1 MKTIFT
7 QYFSLIFIALIS
19 FCSTEILNCQEIC
32 NDGLDN
38 NNNGFVD
45 GFDSECPCFDN
56 TYFNICQPDC
66 QIDFTPEPIT
76 ISQDWSSNVAVI
88 TMSTLITGDINND
101 GTPEIITLG
110 TTGMTTNNPRVSSGI
125 NVFDGLTGNLLSSF
139 SSPFAYWETPGSLLI
154 ADVNNDGFSEI
165 ILASSV
171 AGNSL
176 NNQRYIYCYS
186 FNGNFQ
192 WKSNVQYGENTPGNN
207 KGGGSLGIAD
217 FNYDGIPEVY
227 IFNEIF
233 NAQTGVK
240 LVDGGNNGIGRMETT
255 INNLQNGVY
264 SLTVAGDLTTNF
276 GLELAA
282 GKTVYNVI
290 ISNLNGTTGNS
301 MFPINNT
308 LNRDGFTS
316 IADINLD
323 GNLDVIVSCSGNSS
337 NSLLYVWNPLINSII
352 SSVNLPTGNNLDL
365 SGVPFIGDMDGDGAP
380 EIGVCRPLNLFTY
393 KFQNNNLVLKWS
405 LTTSDI
411 SGATKIS
418 MFDFNQDGLQEIVYR
433 DETQLRIFNGS
444 GSTPQLITSFPSFS
458 GTAFEGPII
467 SDVNNDN
474 QSNILITSDDASLG
488 PFRGRIQC
496 FKSNGQPW
504 APSRKIWNQYAYFNV
519 NINNDLTVPI
529 QQQNHAL
536 QFYNTLGSCLGAT
549 LRPLNSF
556 MAQET
561 IRDFTGCPIYPAPD
575 LIISQVDNIVYDCTN
590 QIISIDLTINNQ
602 GSTTIFTEF
611 NLMIF
616 EGNNAVPGNFVHN
629 QLVNISLAPLA
640 QTTITVNLTDFSL
653 STIFALLNFNNLNQ
667 NFPYNSVNECNYSNN
682 FFNFSLL
689 PPEIIPTFTQVGP
702 ICSGATLSAL
712 PTNSTNGISGT
723 WSPAINNTSTT
734 TYTFTPSAGQ
744 CATNQIMSITIDP
757 STTTGSVTTSICEG
771 SSYTWP
777 ANGLTY
783 STAQNG
789 LSFVTGCN
797 TATLNLNL
805 LPNVINAVV
814 DTACG
819 EYLFGS
825 NLLDISGI
833 YVDTFLTTN
842 NCDSIVTLDL
852 TIFEDSSVT
861 YINACDS
868 AQWNGVWYY
877 NDTIVTTAG
886 LYTSIPFGGSTVNSS
901 GQEGNIWYF
910 GNNAGI
916 TFETNPPSALNN
928 GAISTFEGCATFSD
942 NQGNLLFYTDGMFVY
957 NKLHQQMPNG
967 FGLLG
972 NPSSAQ
978 SGVIVPK
985 PGSQTDFY
993 VFTVAA
999 EGGSNGF
1006 RYSEVDMTLD
1016 GGLGDVI
1023 IPSKNT
1029 LLFAPSAEKVAAVA
1043 HANGVNYWVISH
1055 GINNNSYYAY
1065 LLDFNGINNPVIS
1078 DVGQI
1083 ESNPGWGYLASSIDG
1098 TKLASAMCNQGFELL
1113 DFNNQTGVVSN
1124 PILLNNPGSAYGISF
1139 SPNSQILYGCEIAGG
1154 QIYQWDLNAGSSSSI
1169 ISSMQVIGT
1178 GQGSSGGYKGG
1189 AIQQGRDGKL
1199 YIPQFNQPYLSCI
1212 NNPNQLGN
1220 GCNLQHFAID
1230 LQGNNA
1236 QLGLPTFFSSIF
1248 ESPPAGCDSVATAAI
1263 TITPTI
1269 TPTFSIVGPYC
1280 IGEAI
1285 PDLPLTS
1292 SSGITGT
1299 WSPAIDNTATTLYT
1313 FTPNTGQCAL
1323 TQTLIITIFSNTIPT
1338 FAAVGPYCTGEA
1350 IADLSLTSTNGI
1362 NGTWSPAIDNTATTT
1377 YTFTPT
1383 STATPT
1389 CATTAALTITITPN
1403 TSPIFTA
1410 VGPYCSGAII
1420 PNLPLT
1426 STNGISG
1433 AWSPAIDNTAITTY
1447 TFTPTSSA
1455 TPTCATTADLTITI
1469 TPNTYPIFTAV
1480 GPYCSGSI
1488 IPNLSLTSTN
1498 GITGTWSPAII
1509 NTTTTPYTFTPTSAA
1524 TPICATTAALTITIN
1539 PTPTVSFIPDATIGC
1554 LPFETSLTNTTPNAQ
1569 NCVWTISNGIGLT
1582 GCGTIPVIFS
1592 NDGCYDVTLTTTV
1605 SNGCTS
1611 SLTMN
1616 NLICVENNPI
1626 ASFSTSTNELSIL
1639 NTEVLFDNTSTGA
1652 NTYQWYFGVNDAE
1665 SSLENPIFT
1674 FPNDYEN
1681 GQYEVVLIA
1690 TSTIGCT
1697 DTAETIIQINE
1708 ELLFYI
1714 PNTFTP
1720 DGDVYNQTFKPV
1732 FTSGFDPYNYEMLIF
1747 NRWGEMLFETHDV
1760 TYGWDGKYALKNCQE
1775 GIYSYKI
1782 TFKNPILDERKVVC
1796 GSINL
1801 LK

>member
-255 INNLQNGVY
+255 LNSLQNGVY

-276 GLELAA
+276 GLELVA

-301 MFPINNT
+301 MFPINNN

-337 NSLLYVWNPLINSII
+337 NSLLYVWNPLTNSII

-365 SGVPFIGDMDGDGAP
+365 SGVAFIGDMDGDGAP
-380 EIGVCRPLNLFTY
+380 EIGVCRPLKLFAY

-496 FKSNGQPW
+496 FKSNVQPW

-629 QLVNISLAPLA
+629 QLVNISLSPLA

-667 NFPYNSVNECNYSNN
+667 NFPYNTVNECNYSNN

-689 PPEIIPTFTQVGP
+689 PPEIIPTFTQVVP
-702 ICSGATLSAL
+702 ICSGATLSTL
-712 PTNSTNGISGT
+712 PTNSINGISGT

-744 CATNQIMSITIDP
+744 CATNQIMIITIDP

-910 GNNAGI
+910 GQNAGLD
-916 TFETNPPSALNN
+916 FNSGAPVALTNGQL
-928 GAISTFEGCATFSD
+928 STGEGCASIAD
-942 NQGNLLFYTDGMFVY
+942 NNGDLLFYTDGMTVY
-957 NKLHQQMPNG
+957 DKTHTVMSNG
-967 FGLLG
+967 TGLLG
-972 NPSSAQ
+972 NSSSSQ
-978 SGVIVPK
+978 SAIIVKK
-985 PGSQTDFY
+985 PTSNTIY
-993 VFTVAA
+993 YIFTVDGMGSS
-999 EGGSNGF
+999 GGLN
-1006 RYSEVDMTLD
+1006 YSEVDMTLNS
-1016 GGLGDVI
+1016 GLGDI
-1023 IPSKNT
+1023 NAIKNIPLIPAT
-1029 LLFAPSAEKVAAVA
+1029 CEKVTAIE
-1043 HANGVNYWVISH
+1043 HQNGIDFWVVSRLE
-1055 GINNNSYYAY
+1055 NSNTYHAY
-1065 LLDFNGINNPVIS
+1065 LLTSAGVNTTPIITNIGPVYN
-1078 DVGQI
+1078 QTL
-1083 ESNPGWGYLASSIDG
+1083 GYLKASPDG
-1098 TKLASAMCNQGFELL
+1098 TKIAAVNYFNLLSELF
-1113 DFNNQTGVVSN
+1113 DFDNSTGILGNYIALPVNN
-1124 PILLNNPGSAYGISF
+1124 AYGIEF
-1139 SPNSQILYGCEIAGG
+1139 SPNSQILYVSVIMADISQFNLFAGTPADINNSQIIIGSNAGG
-1154 QIYQWDLNAGSSSSI
+1154 ALQLAPDGKIYSAQVGSS
-1169 ISSMQVIGT
+1169 
-1178 GQGSSGGYKGG
+1178 
-1189 AIQQGRDGKL
+1189 
-1199 YIPQFNQPYLSCI
+1199 YLGVI
-1212 NNPNQLGN
+1212 NNPDVLGL
-1220 GCNLQHFAID
+1220 GCNLIESAVNLSSGISM
-1230 LQGNNA
+1230 
-1236 QLGLPTFFSSIF
+1236 LGLPAFFSSIF
-1248 ESPPAGCDSVATAAI
+1248 NGPPAGCDSVATAII

-1269 TPTFSIVGPYC
+1269 TPTFTSVGPYC

-1292 SSGITGT
+1292 TNGIIGA
-1299 WSPAIDNTATTLYT
+1299 WSPAIDNMATTTYT
-1313 FTPNTGQCAL
+1313 FTPDAGQCAL
-1323 TQTLIITIFSNTIPT
+1323 TQTLIITIFPNTIPT

-1389 CATTAALTITITPN
+1389 CGTTAALTITIN
-1403 TSPIFTA
+1403 TNTTPIFDP

-1426 STNGISG
+1426 STNGITG
-1433 AWSPAIDNTAITTY
+1433 TWSPAIDNAATTTY
-1447 TFTPTSSA
+1447 TFTPISSA

-1469 TPNTYPIFTAV
+1469 TPNTTPIFDPV
-1480 GPYCSGSI
+1480 GPYCSGAI
-1488 IPNLSLTSTN
+1488 IPDLPLTSAN
-1498 GITGTWSPAII
+1498 GITGTWSPAID
-1509 NTTTTPYTFTPTSAA
+1509 NTATTTYTFTPTSSA
-1524 TPICATTAALTITIN
+1524 TPTCATTAALTITIN
-1539 PTPTVSFIPDATIGC
+1539 PTPTVSFIPGATIGC

-1569 NCVWTISNGIGLT
+1569 NCVWTISNGIVLT
-1582 GCGTIPVIFS
+1582 GCGSIPVIFS
-1592 NDGCYDVTLTTTV
+1592 NDGCFDVTLTTTV

-1665 SSLENPIFT
+1665 SSLEDPIFT

-1681 GQYEVVLIA
+1681 GQYEVILIA
-1690 TSTIGCT
+1690 ISTIGCK

-1747 NRWGEMLFETHDV
+1747 NRWGEILFETHDV

>member
-1 MKTIFT
+1 VKKLLFLFFLVLLKNGYSQLFPNPATLSTGQGIIGTFDPIWLVSPSYSSSPPNPIGLSYT
-7 QYFSLIFIALIS
+7 PALI
-19 FCSTEILNCQEIC
+19 
-32 NDGLDN
+32 N
-38 NNNGFVD
+38 NNCAPGAWVDPASLSAPVNNGNWITSNNDANCANNTLDGYWYFRLTLDLPSDCNGISVAVNGNYILYLSGYVDNEITDVFVNGTSLGISGGSYSVGAQLNMTLPGPWVSGINFVD
-45 GFDSECPCFDN
+45 IQIYNFPTGGSANPYGLLLVANSTATANSDTDGDGISDINDLCPCEASFAINGCPPQITPSTQICLGESTTIEVATVGTFLWSNGETTGSIVVTPNVTTTYTCSITYPDN
-56 TYFNICQPDC
+56 TQENLSSTVTVLPNYN
-66 QIDFTPEPIT
+66 TT
-76 ISQDWSSNVAVI
+76 ISQ
-88 TMSTLITGDINND
+88 LICEG
-101 GTPEIITLG
+101 EIYLFAG
-110 TTGMTTNNPRVSSGI
+110 NQYNQ
-125 NVFDGLTGNLLSSF
+125 TGNYSVIDQ
-139 SSPFAYWETPGSLLI
+139 A
-154 ADVNNDGFSEI
+154 VNGCDS
-165 ILASSV
+165 
-171 AGNSL
+171 
-176 NNQRYIYCYS
+176 
-186 FNGNFQ
+186 
-192 WKSNVQYGENTPGNN
+192 
-207 KGGGSLGIAD
+207 
-217 FNYDGIPEVY
+217 
-227 IFNEIF
+227 
-233 NAQTGVK
+233 
-240 LVDGGNNGIGRMETT
+240 
-255 INNLQNGVY
+255 
-264 SLTVAGDLTTNF
+264 
-276 GLELAA
+276 
-282 GKTVYNVI
+282 
-290 ISNLNGTTGNS
+290 ISNLN
-301 MFPINNT
+301 
-308 LNRDGFTS
+308 L
-316 IADINLD
+316 
-323 GNLDVIVSCSGNSS
+323 IVN
-337 NSLLYVWNPLINSII
+337 
-352 SSVNLPTGNNLDL
+352 
-365 SGVPFIGDMDGDGAP
+365 
-380 EIGVCRPLNLFTY
+380 
-393 KFQNNNLVLKWS
+393 
-405 LTTSDI
+405 
-411 SGATKIS
+411 
-418 MFDFNQDGLQEIVYR
+418 
-433 DETQLRIFNGS
+433 
-444 GSTPQLITSFPSFS
+444 
-458 GTAFEGPII
+458 
-467 SDVNNDN
+467 
-474 QSNILITSDDASLG
+474 
-488 PFRGRIQC
+488 
-496 FKSNGQPW
+496 
-504 APSRKIWNQYAYFNV
+504 
-519 NINNDLTVPI
+519 
-529 QQQNHAL
+529 
-536 QFYNTLGSCLGAT
+536 
-549 LRPLNSF
+549 
-556 MAQET
+556 
-561 IRDFTGCPIYPAPD
+561 
-575 LIISQVDNIVYDCTN
+575 
-590 QIISIDLTINNQ
+590 
-602 GSTTIFTEF
+602 
-611 NLMIF
+611 
-616 EGNNAVPGNFVHN
+616 
-629 QLVNISLAPLA
+629 
-640 QTTITVNLTDFSL
+640 
-653 STIFALLNFNNLNQ
+653 
-667 NFPYNSVNECNYSNN
+667 
-682 FFNFSLL
+682 
-689 PPEIIPTFTQVGP
+689 
-702 ICSGATLSAL
+702 
-712 PTNSTNGISGT
+712 
-723 WSPAINNTSTT
+723 
-734 TYTFTPSAGQ
+734 
-744 CATNQIMSITIDP
+744 

-805 LPNVINAVV
+805 LPNVINAVA

-819 EYLFGS
+819 EYLFGT

-842 NCDSIVTLDL
+842 NCDSIVTLNL

-1065 LLDFNGINNPVIS
+1065 LIDFNGINNPVIS
-1078 DVGQI
+1078 NVGQI

-1113 DFNNQTGVVSN
+1113 DFNNQTGEVSN
-1124 PILLNNPGSAYGISF
+1124 PILLNNPGEAYGVSF
-1139 SPNSQILYGCEIAGG
+1139 SPNSQILYGCKIAGG

-1178 GQGSSGGYKGG
+1178 GQGSGGWGYKGG

-1199 YIPQFNQPYLSCI
+1199 YIPHFNQPYLSCI

-1248 ESPPAGCDSVATAAI
+1248 ESSPAGCDSVATAII

-1269 TPTFSIVGPYC
+1269 TPTFTPVGPYC

-1285 PDLPLTS
+1285 PDLSLTS
-1292 SSGITGT
+1292 TNGIIGA
-1299 WSPAIDNTATTLYT
+1299 WSPAIDNMATTTYT
-1313 FTPNTGQCAL
+1313 FTPDAGQCAL
-1323 TQTLIITIFSNTIPT
+1323 TQTLIITIFPNTIPS
-1338 FAAVGPYCTGEA
+1338 FVAVGPYCTGEA
-1350 IADLSLTSTNGI
+1350 IAELLLTSSNGITGTWSPVIDNTATTTYTFTPTSTATPTCGTTASLTITINTNTTPIFDPVGPYCSGAIIPNLPLTSTNGI
-1362 NGTWSPAIDNTATTT
+1362 TGTWSPAIDNTATTT

-1383 STATPT
+1383 SSATPT
-1389 CATTAALTITITPN
+1389 CGTTASLAITIN
-1403 TSPIFTA
+1403 TNTTPIFDP

-1420 PNLPLT
+1420 PDLPLT
-1426 STNGISG
+1426 SANGITG
-1433 AWSPAIDNTAITTY
+1433 TWSPAINNTATTTY

-1455 TPTCATTADLTITI
+1455 TPTCATTA
-1469 TPNTYPIFTAV
+1469 
-1480 GPYCSGSI
+1480 
-1488 IPNLSLTSTN
+1488 
-1498 GITGTWSPAII
+1498 
-1509 NTTTTPYTFTPTSAA
+1509 
-1524 TPICATTAALTITIN
+1524 ALTITIN
-1539 PTPTVSFIPDATIGC
+1539 PTPIVSFIPGATIGC

-1569 NCVWTISNGIGLT
+1569 NCVWTISNGIVLT
-1582 GCGTIPVIFS
+1582 GCGSIPVIFS
-1592 NDGCYDVTLTTTV
+1592 NDGCFDVTLTTTV

-1665 SSLENPIFT
+1665 SSLEDPIFT

-1681 GQYEVVLIA
+1681 GQYEVILIA
-1690 TSTIGCT
+1690 ISTIGCK

-1747 NRWGEMLFETHDV
+1747 NRWGEILFETHDV

-1782 TFKNPILDERKVVC
+1782 TFKNPILDERKVVY

>member
-1 MKTIFT
+1 MLYMKTIFT
-7 QYFSLIFIALIS
+7 QYFSLIFITLIS

-76 ISQDWSSNVAVI
+76 ISQNWSSNAAVI

-192 WKSNVQYGENTPGNN
+192 WKSNVQYGANTPGNN

-255 INNLQNGVY
+255 LNSLQNGVY

-276 GLELAA
+276 GLELVA

-301 MFPINNT
+301 MFPINNN

-323 GNLDVIVSCSGNSS
+323 GNLDVIVSCSGNLS
-337 NSLLYVWNPLINSII
+337 NSLLYVWNPLTNSII

-365 SGVPFIGDMDGDGAP
+365 SGVAFIGDMDGDGAP
-380 EIGVCRPLNLFTY
+380 EIGVCRPLKLFTY

-444 GSTPQLITSFPSFS
+444 GNTPQLITSFPSFS

-488 PFRGRIQC
+488 PHRGRIQC
-496 FKSNGQPW
+496 LKSNGQPW

-529 QQQNHAL
+529 QQQNHGL

-561 IRDFTGCPIYPAPD
+561 IRDITGCPIYPAPD
-575 LIISQVDNIVYDCTN
+575 LIISQVDNIVYDCSN

-667 NFPYNSVNECNYSNN
+667 NFPYNTVNECNYSNN

-689 PPEIIPTFTQVGP
+689 TPEIIPTFTQVVP

-757 STTTGSVTTSICEG
+757 STTTGSVTTTICEG

-777 ANGLTY
+777 ANGQTY
-783 STAQNG
+783 TTAQNG
-789 LSFVTGCN
+789 ITFVTGCN
-797 TATLNLNL
+797 TATLN
-805 LPNVINAVV
+805 
-814 DTACG
+814 
-819 EYLFGS
+819 
-825 NLLDISGI
+825 
-833 YVDTFLTTN
+833 
-842 NCDSIVTLDL
+842 
-852 TIFEDSSVT
+852 
-861 YINACDS
+861 
-868 AQWNGVWYY
+868 
-877 NDTIVTTAG
+877 
-886 LYTSIPFGGSTVNSS
+886 
-901 GQEGNIWYF
+901 
-910 GNNAGI
+910 
-916 TFETNPPSALNN
+916 
-928 GAISTFEGCATFSD
+928 
-942 NQGNLLFYTDGMFVY
+942 
-957 NKLHQQMPNG
+957 
-967 FGLLG
+967 
-972 NPSSAQ
+972 
-978 SGVIVPK
+978 
-985 PGSQTDFY
+985 
-993 VFTVAA
+993 
-999 EGGSNGF
+999 
-1006 RYSEVDMTLD
+1006 
-1016 GGLGDVI
+1016 
-1023 IPSKNT
+1023 
-1029 LLFAPSAEKVAAVA
+1029 
-1043 HANGVNYWVISH
+1043 
-1055 GINNNSYYAY
+1055 
-1065 LLDFNGINNPVIS
+1065 
-1078 DVGQI
+1078 
-1083 ESNPGWGYLASSIDG
+1083 
-1098 TKLASAMCNQGFELL
+1098 
-1113 DFNNQTGVVSN
+1113 
-1124 PILLNNPGSAYGISF
+1124 
-1139 SPNSQILYGCEIAGG
+1139 
-1154 QIYQWDLNAGSSSSI
+1154 
-1169 ISSMQVIGT
+1169 
-1178 GQGSSGGYKGG
+1178 
-1189 AIQQGRDGKL
+1189 
-1199 YIPQFNQPYLSCI
+1199 
-1212 NNPNQLGN
+1212 
-1220 GCNLQHFAID
+1220 
-1230 LQGNNA
+1230 
-1236 QLGLPTFFSSIF
+1236 
-1248 ESPPAGCDSVATAAI
+1248 I
-1263 TITPTI
+1263 TITPN
-1269 TPTFSIVGPYC
+1269 
-1280 IGEAI
+1280 
-1285 PDLPLTS
+1285 
-1292 SSGITGT
+1292 
-1299 WSPAIDNTATTLYT
+1299 NT
-1313 FTPNTGQCAL
+1313 
-1323 TQTLIITIFSNTIPT
+1323 PT

-1362 NGTWSPAIDNTATTT
+1362 SGTWSPVIDNTATTTYTFTPTSTATPICASTVAATISINTNTIPIFDPVGPYCSGAIIPDLPLTSANGITGTWSPAINNTATTT

-1389 CATTAALTITITPN
+1389 CATTAALTITI
-1403 TSPIFTA
+1403 
-1410 VGPYCSGAII
+1410 
-1420 PNLPLT
+1420 
-1426 STNGISG
+1426 
-1433 AWSPAIDNTAITTY
+1433 
-1447 TFTPTSSA
+1447 
-1455 TPTCATTADLTITI
+1455 
-1469 TPNTYPIFTAV
+1469 
-1480 GPYCSGSI
+1480 
-1488 IPNLSLTSTN
+1488 
-1498 GITGTWSPAII
+1498 
-1509 NTTTTPYTFTPTSAA
+1509 
-1524 TPICATTAALTITIN
+1524 N
-1539 PTPTVSFIPDATIGC
+1539 PTPTVSFIPGATIGC

-1569 NCVWTISNGIGLT
+1569 NCVWTISNGIVLT
-1582 GCGTIPVIFS
+1582 GCGSIPVIFS
-1592 NDGCYDVTLTTTV
+1592 NDGCFDVTLTTTV

-1626 ASFSTSTNELSIL
+1626 ASFSSSTNDLSIL

-1665 SSLENPIFT
+1665 SSLEDPIFT

-1681 GQYEVVLIA
+1681 GQYEVILIA
-1690 TSTIGCT
+1690 ISTIGCK

-1732 FTSGFDPYNYEMLIF
+1732 FTSGFDPYHYEMLIY
-1747 NRWGEMLFETHDV
+1747 NRWGEIIFETHDV

>member
-1 MKTIFT
+1 MLYMKTIFT
-7 QYFSLIFIALIS
+7 QYFSLIFITLIS
-19 FCSTEILNCQEIC
+19 FCSIAQLTPNGNSGSSTTVYTNGASNNPIYIWCA
-32 NDGLDN
+32 DGLSNNTASLTANAPTGSGPFTYSWFFHDQSNFSWSPYFTQTGTSSTISNLPSDGYRVQIYNAGGNLVACYIAWVWNMNSDVTANNTPTACNASNLSGAVSVNGAFSYYNPPPPESLINASTQITVCFSANHTYVSDLGFYLVGPAACGSPTIAVMPHPELINASNNCCCNSGDN
-38 NNNGFVD
+38 LTNLCFTTNPLGNINPCTAAVPLNGAYSGYSSSFGNNVTINWSSLFGCNAAEGGWRVQIYDCIAADVGALTNASITFSNLTSIC
-45 GFDSECPCFDN
+45 GSPTSITYSSGAINSIINDN
-56 TYFNICQPDC
+56 SCTAASASIFQVPI
-66 QIDFTPEPIT
+66 TPNLTIPIT
-76 ISQDWSSNVAVI
+76 INAATTYLWTANQTVLIPNASSSLNTSVLTIPNGTTNFTLTATISYGSTVCANNAVTTFNNTCCTATADAGADFSLCTGANSQLGTQELPNMTYLWSPATGLSDATI
-88 TMSTLITGDINND
+88 AQPTLTLINTGS
-101 GTPEIITLG
+101 TPQNTIYTL
-110 TTGMTTNNPRVSSGI
+110 TVTNI
-125 NVFDGLTGNLLSSF
+125 
-139 SSPFAYWETPGSLLI
+139 
-154 ADVNNDGFSEI
+154 
-165 ILASSV
+165 
-171 AGNSL
+171 
-176 NNQRYIYCYS
+176 
-186 FNGNFQ
+186 
-192 WKSNVQYGENTPGNN
+192 
-207 KGGGSLGIAD
+207 
-217 FNYDGIPEVY
+217 
-227 IFNEIF
+227 
-233 NAQTGVK
+233 
-240 LVDGGNNGIGRMETT
+240 VDGGCNDVDDIIVTVNPNITPIGLACYETAIFNTSTCVWDVTGAQPVTPTVACYETT
-255 INNLQNGVY
+255 IFNTTTCVWDVTGMQPVQPTLECYETTMFNTTTCVWDVTGTQPVQPTVACYETTTFNTTSCTWDVTGSPPSPPTFLPLGSFCSGTTIPALPTTSTNGV
-264 SLTVAGDLTTNF
+264 T
-276 GLELAA
+276 
-282 GKTVYNVI
+282 
-290 ISNLNGTTGNS
+290 GTWS
-301 MFPINNT
+301 PPINNT
-308 LNRDGFTS
+308 
-316 IADINLD
+316 A
-323 GNLDVIVSCSGNSS
+323 
-337 NSLLYVWNPLINSII
+337 
-352 SSVNLPTGNNLDL
+352 
-365 SGVPFIGDMDGDGAP
+365 
-380 EIGVCRPLNLFTY
+380 
-393 KFQNNNLVLKWS
+393 
-405 LTTSDI
+405 
-411 SGATKIS
+411 
-418 MFDFNQDGLQEIVYR
+418 
-433 DETQLRIFNGS
+433 
-444 GSTPQLITSFPSFS
+444 
-458 GTAFEGPII
+458 
-467 SDVNNDN
+467 
-474 QSNILITSDDASLG
+474 
-488 PFRGRIQC
+488 
-496 FKSNGQPW
+496 
-504 APSRKIWNQYAYFNV
+504 
-519 NINNDLTVPI
+519 
-529 QQQNHAL
+529 
-536 QFYNTLGSCLGAT
+536 
-549 LRPLNSF
+549 
-556 MAQET
+556 
-561 IRDFTGCPIYPAPD
+561 
-575 LIISQVDNIVYDCTN
+575 
-590 QIISIDLTINNQ
+590 
-602 GSTTIFTEF
+602 
-611 NLMIF
+611 
-616 EGNNAVPGNFVHN
+616 
-629 QLVNISLAPLA
+629 
-640 QTTITVNLTDFSL
+640 
-653 STIFALLNFNNLNQ
+653 
-667 NFPYNSVNECNYSNN
+667 
-682 FFNFSLL
+682 
-689 PPEIIPTFTQVGP
+689 
-702 ICSGATLSAL
+702 
-712 PTNSTNGISGT
+712 
-723 WSPAINNTSTT
+723 TT
-734 TYTFTPSAGQ
+734 TYTFTPSTGQ

-757 STTTGSVTTSICEG
+757 STTTGSVTTYICEG

-777 ANGLTY
+777 ANSQTY
-783 STAQNG
+783 TTAQNG
-789 LSFVTGCN
+789 ITFVTGCN

-819 EYLFGS
+819 EYLFGT

-861 YINACDS
+861 YITACDS

-877 NDTIVTTAG
+877 NDTIVTTTG

-993 VFTVAA
+993 IFTVDA

-1006 RYSEVDMTLD
+1006 RYSEVDMTLG
-1016 GGLGDVI
+1016 GGLGDVK

-1029 LLFAPSAEKVAAVA
+1029 ILFAPSVEKVAAVA
-1043 HANGVNYWVISH
+1043 HANGVNYWVIAH
-1055 GINNNSYYAY
+1055 GLNNNRYYAY
-1065 LLDFNGINNPVIS
+1065 LLDVNGVNMPVTS
-1078 DVGQI
+1078 DVGQT
-1083 ESNPGWGYLASSIDG
+1083 EGTPGWGYLASSIDG

-1124 PILLNNPGSAYGISF
+1124 PILLFDPGEAYGVSF
-1139 SPNSQILYGCEIAGG
+1139 SPNSQILYGCKITGG

-1178 GQGSSGGYKGG
+1178 GQGSGSGYKGG

-1199 YIPQFNQPYLSCI
+1199 YIPHFNQPYLSCI

-1248 ESPPAGCDSVATAAI
+1248 ESPPAGCDSVATAII

-1269 TPTFSIVGPYC
+1269 TPTFTPVGPYC

-1285 PDLPLTS
+1285 PNLPLTS
-1292 SSGITGT
+1292 SNGITGT
-1299 WSPAIDNTATTLYT
+1299 WSPAIDNTATTTYT

-1323 TQTLIITIFSNTIPT
+1323 TQTLIITIFPNTIPT

-1362 NGTWSPAIDNTATTT
+1362 SGAWSPAIDNTVTTTYTFTPTSTATPTCGTTASLTITINTNTTPIFDPVGPYCSGAIIPDLPLTSANGITGTWSPAIDNTATTT

-1383 STATPT
+1383 SSATPT
-1389 CATTAALTITITPN
+1389 CGTTASLTITIN
-1403 TSPIFTA
+1403 TNTTPIFDP

-1420 PNLPLT
+1420 PDLPLT
-1426 STNGISG
+1426 SANGITG
-1433 AWSPAIDNTAITTY
+1433 TWSPSINNTATTTY
-1447 TFTPTSSA
+1447 TFTPTSTAS
-1455 TPTCATTADLTITI
+1455 PT
-1469 TPNTYPIFTAV
+1469 
-1480 GPYCSGSI
+1480 
-1488 IPNLSLTSTN
+1488 
-1498 GITGTWSPAII
+1498 
-1509 NTTTTPYTFTPTSAA
+1509 
-1524 TPICATTAALTITIN
+1524 CATTAALTITIN
-1539 PTPTVSFIPDATIGC
+1539 PTPTVSFIPGATIGC

-1569 NCVWTISNGIGLT
+1569 NCVWTISNGIVLT
-1582 GCGTIPVIFS
+1582 GCGSIPVIFS
-1592 NDGCYDVTLTTTV
+1592 NDGCFDVTLTTTV

-1665 SSLENPIFT
+1665 SSLEDPIFT

-1681 GQYEVVLIA
+1681 GQYEVILIA
-1690 TSTIGCT
+1690 ISTIGCK

-1747 NRWGEMLFETHDV
+1747 NRWGEILFETHDV